1 MARKH
6 YQLPY
11 DDELDHDI
19 VAFLAKLDTL
29 TKDRKAEIMRSAV
42 RLYMDYM
49 GEKPRLYFPQVNF
62 GQAPTATPVEQPKPE
77 KKKKKRPGF
86 TGAEFN

>member
-49 GEKPRLYFPQVNF
+49 GEKPRLYFPQVSF
-62 GQAPTATPVEQPKPE
+62 GEAGEIPVAKPKKE
-77 KKKKKRPGF
+77 NKKRKRPAFKGD
-86 TGAEFN
+86 EFN